1 MAEPMAS
8 PSPKLREIAIFESL
22 MAASWIG
29 NRSRNSIGF
38 GFEPDIPRIRWESSS
53 SQPILRFMSVEHL
66 HGRSTPVKMG
76 PFWSERPGQFPK
88 GRWKIMASVDK
99 DTANWRLFGGGG
111 LLVGG
116 LLWLLAVI
124 LGQAGVGADVVKWL
138 GIIGLIVV
146 AIGFFLVA
154 WGQTGSNGAVG
165 KNMLGK
171 VGLWAAAVGTLLWAL
186 LPVFGVAVADTWGW
200 VVAALIVVG
209 TLLAAVVIMQN
220 GTARGLAK
228 WAMWAVF
235 LLALLYFL
243 GTIASVSALASWV
256 VGLVFAIVVALTG
269 LIYLLNKK

>member
-1 MAEPMAS
+1 
-8 PSPKLREIAIFESL
+8 
-22 MAASWIG
+22 
-29 NRSRNSIGF
+29 
-38 GFEPDIPRIRWESSS
+38 
-53 SQPILRFMSVEHL
+53 
-66 HGRSTPVKMG
+66 
-76 PFWSERPGQFPK
+76 
-88 GRWKIMASVDK
+88 MASVDK